1 MNTSLVPK
9 AVRSKI
15 STRIGQANA
24 TMDIRWLM
32 FWLLGMLVTFPTTK
46 NCLTIFVKQ
55 FKNSDSNEARYE
67 VVI

>member
-1 MNTSLVPK
+1 
-9 AVRSKI
+9 
-15 STRIGQANA
+15 
-24 TMDIRWLM
+24 M